1 MLVSVLDAY
10 QFMTGEL
17 RLITEVSYSLDDR
30 GERSDI
36 TVMPREAFD
45 LLEQPEP
52 EATDAS
58 Y

>member
-1 MLVSVLDAY
+1 MLASVIDAY
-10 QFMTGEL
+10 QFMNGEQ
-17 RLITEVSYSLDDR
+17 RLITEVAYSLDDR
-30 GERSDI
+30 GERSDL

-58 Y
+58 W